1 MFFTQEFIY
10 LCNMKNFLFILTL
23 LFGMLLFVPED
34 VQNNDTTLD
43 LQVQKEAVMIEKGT
57 ADMQHN
63 LEILSSD
70 LKGCNCLTPRRSIQN
85 VSNTLNI
92 RLLKI
97 EEKAIQ
103 YFRLKEINLLRKV
116 SNNFIIHL
124 KNQIIMSTKK
134 NKFSIYI
141 YVVITIIGCVLAC
154 SSIVP
159 NDYLKL
165 VVVMGAL
172 GVGLYG
178 IMKGLSTP
186 STTEETASPEK

>member
-103 YFRLKEINLLRKV
+103 YFRLKEINRLRKV
-116 SNNFIIHL
+116 SEEVTICQTINFSTLLCRMGYHVYGLRKII
-124 KNQIIMSTKK
+124 I
-134 NKFSIYI
+134 
-141 YVVITIIGCVLAC
+141 
-154 SSIVP
+154 
-159 NDYLKL
+159 
-165 VVVMGAL
+165 
-172 GVGLYG
+172 
-178 IMKGLSTP
+178 
-186 STTEETASPEK
+186 

>member
-23 LFGMLLFVPED
+23 LFGILLFVPED

-97 EEKAIQ
+97 EEKAIH
-103 YFRLKEINLLRKV
+103 LLRKV
-116 SNNFIIHL
+116 SEEVTICQTINFSTLLCRMGYHVYGLRKII
-124 KNQIIMSTKK
+124 I
-134 NKFSIYI
+134 
-141 YVVITIIGCVLAC
+141 
-154 SSIVP
+154 
-159 NDYLKL
+159 
-165 VVVMGAL
+165 
-172 GVGLYG
+172 
-178 IMKGLSTP
+178 
-186 STTEETASPEK
+186 

>member
-1 MFFTQEFIY
+1 
-10 LCNMKNFLFILTL
+10 
-23 LFGMLLFVPED
+23 MLLFVPETYR
-34 VQNNDTTLD
+34 TTILH
-43 LQVQKEAVMIEKGT
+43 LIYKCQKEAVMIEKGT

-116 SNNFIIHL
+116 SEE
-124 KNQIIMSTKK
+124 
-134 NKFSIYI
+134 
-141 YVVITIIGCVLAC
+141 VTICQ
-154 SSIVP
+154 
-159 NDYLKL
+159 
-165 VVVMGAL
+165 
-172 GVGLYG
+172 
-178 IMKGLSTP
+178 TH
-186 STTEETASPEK
+186 

>member
-85 VSNTLNI
+85 VSNTL
-92 RLLKI
+92 K
-97 EEKAIQ
+97 
-103 YFRLKEINLLRKV
+103 INLLRKV
-116 SNNFIIHL
+116 SEEVTICQTINFSTLLCRMGYHVYGLRKII
-124 KNQIIMSTKK
+124 I
-134 NKFSIYI
+134 
-141 YVVITIIGCVLAC
+141 
-154 SSIVP
+154 
-159 NDYLKL
+159 
-165 VVVMGAL
+165 
-172 GVGLYG
+172 
-178 IMKGLSTP
+178 
-186 STTEETASPEK
+186 

>member
-97 EEKAIQ
+97 EERQ
-103 YFRLKEINLLRKV
+103 
-116 SNNFIIHL
+116 
-124 KNQIIMSTKK
+124 
-134 NKFSIYI
+134 
-141 YVVITIIGCVLAC
+141 
-154 SSIVP
+154 SSIF
-159 NDYLKL
+159 
-165 VVVMGAL
+165 A
-172 GVGLYG
+172 
-178 IMKGLSTP
+178 
-186 STTEETASPEK
+186 

>member
-1 MFFTQEFIY
+1 
-10 LCNMKNFLFILTL
+10 MKNFLFILTL

-43 LQVQKEAVMIEKGT
+43 LQVQKE

-116 SNNFIIHL
+116 SEEVTICQTINFSTLLCRMGYHVYGLRKII
-124 KNQIIMSTKK
+124 I
-134 NKFSIYI
+134 
-141 YVVITIIGCVLAC
+141 
-154 SSIVP
+154 
-159 NDYLKL
+159 
-165 VVVMGAL
+165 
-172 GVGLYG
+172 
-178 IMKGLSTP
+178 
-186 STTEETASPEK
+186 

>member
-70 LKGCNCLTPRRSIQN
+70 LKGCN

-116 SNNFIIHL
+116 SEEVTICQTINFSTLLCRMGYHVYGLRKII
-124 KNQIIMSTKK
+124 I
-134 NKFSIYI
+134 
-141 YVVITIIGCVLAC
+141 
-154 SSIVP
+154 
-159 NDYLKL
+159 
-165 VVVMGAL
+165 
-172 GVGLYG
+172 
-178 IMKGLSTP
+178 
-186 STTEETASPEK
+186 

>member
-23 LFGMLLFVPED
+23 LFVILLFVPED

-85 VSNTLNI
+85 VSNTLN
-92 RLLKI
+92 LSL
-97 EEKAIQ
+97 
-103 YFRLKEINLLRKV
+103 
-116 SNNFIIHL
+116 IH
-124 KNQIIMSTKK
+124 ISAPD
-134 NKFSIYI
+134 
-141 YVVITIIGCVLAC
+141 GH
-154 SSIVP
+154 P
-159 NDYLKL
+159 
-165 VVVMGAL
+165 
-172 GVGLYG
+172 
-178 IMKGLSTP
+178 P
-186 STTEETASPEK
+186 RR